1 MNHTPH
7 NVAGSPY
14 RTTVTLTENSTMR
27 DLYQLLETQ
36 DIPEHIALEM
46 NGHSDC
52 AYIDREEAREFFI
65 PYTLFIDTQI
75 KAQFLGRLKEL
86 PITPFIREERDL
98 SHEKKTESDDI
109 QTLIASSF

>member
-1 MNHTPH
+1 LVHQRKNLC
-7 NVAGSPY
+7 N
-14 RTTVTLTENSTMR
+14 
-27 DLYQLLETQ
+27 
-36 DIPEHIALEM
+36 
-46 NGHSDC
+46 
-52 AYIDREEAREFFI
+52 FI
-65 PYTLFIDTQI
+65 EPVVDPYTLFIDTQI